1 MLRCRSQ
8 DGLGSLTQ
16 TLSISPCDCKCP
28 TATERHDVE
37 VVGQSE
43 TSRSRIAEL
52 RAFPCVWSASERVT
66 PPPSAFFSMKL
77 SAPIA
82 GSSYRVTSTVGDFA
96 EMILDPLGGHVTQE
110 RRVVLLLKG
119 DHRDVGYVAF
129 CLQSAN
135 ERFGAAS
142 CPVSTYWMCGV
153 TNASD
158 MSVDSIATVSFAD
171 LNTPPP
177 PAGPFV

>member
-1 MLRCRSQ
+1 MCVERER
-8 DGLGSLTQ
+8 T
-16 TLSISPCDCKCP
+16 CD
-28 TATERHDVE
+28 A
-37 VVGQSE
+37 
-43 TSRSRIAEL
+43 A
-52 RAFPCVWSASERVT
+52 AERV
-66 PPPSAFFSMKL
+66 SQHEFERADC
-77 SAPIA
+77 

-129 CLQSAN
+129 VSSPPN